1 MIPLEPETLARL
13 LQTHA
18 ALTDSRAMISAERW
32 RVLYAPKLEILERDV
47 LPRFP
52 DELITEAT
60 HLVSGLAP
68 LPPIE

>member
-1 MIPLEPETLARL
+1 MDA
-13 LQTHA
+13 
-18 ALTDSRAMISAERW
+18 RAMMSAERW